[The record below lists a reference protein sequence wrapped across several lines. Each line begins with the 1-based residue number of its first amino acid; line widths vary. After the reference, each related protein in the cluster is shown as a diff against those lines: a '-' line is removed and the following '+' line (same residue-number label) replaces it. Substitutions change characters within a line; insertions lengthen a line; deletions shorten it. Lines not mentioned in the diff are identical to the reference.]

1 MRAKVSGIVLFKLIS
16 ARGHQILTDISISK
30 FITYFKGD
38 CGILNLVGDVVE
50 SPEELDPKG

>member
-1 MRAKVSGIVLFKLIS
+1 MLFKLIS
-16 ARGHQILTDISISK
+16 ARGCQILTDISISK